1 LCNVTDDYNITN
13 TTLWI
18 WNSTGVWN
26 NTVINI
32 STGTSLNYTF
42 STLPTLSI
50 ENYTWNCLSYDNAT
64 QSNWATAN
72 FSLNVTPDTC
82 TPTSP
87 LSANYQFECS
97 DNCVL
102 KTALD
107 ANGFNVTINGT
118 GTFELQENIYNWIY
132 LRLMGE
138 SATKRCFIHCS
149 GGKCFTR

>member
-1 LCNVTDDYNITN
+1 MKIKIMFMGLALIILLLIIFPLVSSNIFS
-13 TTLWI
+13 I
-18 WNSTGVWN
+18 NSFGDNNSLITGGSRE
-26 NTVINI
+26 I
-32 STGTSLNYTF
+32 
-42 STLPTLSI
+42 
-50 ENYTWNCLSYDNAT
+50 
-64 QSNWATAN
+64 
-72 FSLNVTPDTC
+72 
-82 TPTSP
+82 
-87 LSANYQFECS
+87 SANYQFECS